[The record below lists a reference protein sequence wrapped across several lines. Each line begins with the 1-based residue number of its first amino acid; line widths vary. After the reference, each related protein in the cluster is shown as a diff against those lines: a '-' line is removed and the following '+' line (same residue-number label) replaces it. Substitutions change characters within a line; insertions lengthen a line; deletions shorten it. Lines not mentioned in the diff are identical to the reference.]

1 MAAKIR
7 QEYEKDF
14 YSWTVHNAKLLREG
28 KLKAGHS
35 QSNQRIEINDLME
48 ESLSLKKELDRKFHH
63 AYEKAVLIAAEQ
75 TGIDEEE
82 FPRKPP
88 FTLKECLRASYLPD

>member
-28 KLKAGHS
+28 KP
-35 QSNQRIEINDLME
+35 NQRIEINDLME